1 MDFVLW
7 ACRSL
12 HIFSIVVWL
21 GGLFFQGVVSVP
33 VMLAEGVEFKTLDRK
48 MHSRFMPFVWTSI
61 WTILVTGFIMM
72 LLDPRFIWFDY
83 ETVWSRFLL
92 GKQLCY
98 AVMIGLTVSSD
109 RAWKRIKA
117 LSQEDSH
124 GSARTTQSSGHSPSQ
139 IEEAKRRFV
148 RSSRRNIAFA
158 ILALLFTAGLDVY

>member
-12 HIFSIVVWL
+12 HIFSTVVWL
-21 GGLFFQGVVSVP
+21 GGLFFQGVVSAP
-33 VMLAEGVEFKTLDRK
+33 VILAEGIEFKDLDRK
-48 MHSRFMPFVWTSI
+48 MHNRFMPFIWTSVWTI
-61 WTILVTGFIMM
+61 FVTGFVMM
-72 LLDPRFIWFDY
+72 LLSPRFVWFEY
-83 ETVWSRFLL
+83 ESAWSRFLL

-109 RAWKRIKA
+109 RAWRRIKA
-117 LSQEDSH
+117 LSQAEHGGDS
-124 GSARTTQSSGHSPSQ
+124 SPQIDQAR
-139 IEEAKRRFV
+139 RRFV